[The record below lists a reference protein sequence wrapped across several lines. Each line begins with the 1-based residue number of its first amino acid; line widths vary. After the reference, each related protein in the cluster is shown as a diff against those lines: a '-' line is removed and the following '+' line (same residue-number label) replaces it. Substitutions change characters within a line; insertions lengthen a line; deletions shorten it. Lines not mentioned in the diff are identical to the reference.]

1 MGGEG
6 EYFKDWGCWVSR
18 SQEIP
23 VNHPPESERRNLI
36 GVGLDE
42 DKGFDCE
49 GRNGKRFQGFH
60 T

>member
-1 MGGEG
+1 MS
-6 EYFKDWGCWVSR
+6 W

-42 DKGFDCE
+42 DEGLDCE

>member
-1 MGGEG
+1 M
-6 EYFKDWGCWVSR
+6 SR

-42 DKGFDCE
+42 DEGLDCE
-49 GRNGKRFQGFH
+49 GRNGKWFQGFH